1 MKKIS
6 FPLVVILLICIIITL
21 IGYNTLTIRKE
32 SQKYQ
37 ELQQKYQ
44 NQPLDETTH
53 SNANTPTIYCI
64 GDSLTIGAKSSS
76 YPTALSSAT
85 NFSVNKFGGAQDQT
99 QDIAIRMGKIKIYT
113 NNITIPETVTPVN
126 LKIYDK
132 DNNVLNVL
140 KGKGSNFTTVEIAGI
155 SGKLKY
161 NATKKTHT
169 FTRDQNGVEKVIT
182 KLTQIKSEIP
192 TFEKNNVA
200 IIFTGTYDP
209 QTQNGIF
216 KTITYQRAI
225 INQLKTKNYIV
236 VSLTSKR
243 RLPIV
248 DDMNKVLKEEHKEHF
263 LDFRDYL
270 LNDGIKDAKM
280 TLTAQDKKDLQKGYI
295 PSSFLQADMLNGNA
309 KFNQLLAEQITK
321 KMIDLKYINKNDIK

>member
-1 MKKIS
+1 M
-6 FPLVVILLICIIITL
+6 
-21 IGYNTLTIRKE
+21 
-32 SQKYQ
+32 
-37 ELQQKYQ
+37 
-44 NQPLDETTH
+44 
-53 SNANTPTIYCI
+53 
-64 GDSLTIGAKSSS
+64 
-76 YPTALSSAT
+76 
-85 NFSVNKFGGAQDQT
+85 
-99 QDIAIRMGKIKIYT
+99 
-113 NNITIPETVTPVN
+113 
-126 LKIYDK
+126 
-132 DNNVLNVL
+132 
-140 KGKGSNFTTVEIAGI
+140 
-155 SGKLKY
+155 
-161 NATKKTHT
+161 
-169 FTRDQNGVEKVIT
+169 
-182 KLTQIKSEIP
+182 TQIKSEIP

-270 LNDGIKDAKM
+270 LNDGIKDAKI
-280 TLTAQDKKDLQKGYI
+280 TLTAQDKKDLQKG
-295 PSSFLQADMLNGNA
+295 DMLNGNA

>member
-1 MKKIS
+1 M
-6 FPLVVILLICIIITL
+6 F
-21 IGYNTLTIRKE
+21 
-32 SQKYQ
+32 
-37 ELQQKYQ
+37 
-44 NQPLDETTH
+44 
-53 SNANTPTIYCI
+53 
-64 GDSLTIGAKSSS
+64 
-76 YPTALSSAT
+76 
-85 NFSVNKFGGAQDQT
+85 F
-99 QDIAIRMGKIKIYT
+99 
-113 NNITIPETVTPVN
+113 
-126 LKIYDK
+126 
-132 DNNVLNVL
+132 
-140 KGKGSNFTTVEIAGI
+140 
-155 SGKLKY
+155 
-161 NATKKTHT
+161 
-169 FTRDQNGVEKVIT
+169 
-182 KLTQIKSEIP
+182 
-192 TFEKNNVA
+192 
-200 IIFTGTYDP
+200 
-209 QTQNGIF
+209 IF

-270 LNDGIKDAKM
+270 LNDGIKDAKI